1 MERSGFR
8 KVYRYVCQQQNK
20 QKVRFMDKSLI
31 VFPGAGNPSVS
42 LYKDVYKLI
51 ERGAIDY
58 GYDHVDLSVR
68 YPGQFDDEHNE
79 TQSSLSFTSATKA
92 AIQHLRQYE
101 KAKKPFDIL
110 GRSFGTFIALKSA
123 EILRPQ
129 FLKRM
134 ILWGAPAYWRL
145 WTGFVQDFAETQRIS
160 KDKKVFLEEDF
171 FVTIQ
176 PIESLLPNITY
187 SCVMASGSLDKN
199 TTAEDMNYYRQLANN
214 NVRFSEIVKNAKHE
228 VTNNDSPD
236 VIAQY
241 LKALFTE

>member
-1 MERSGFR
+1 M
-8 KVYRYVCQQQNK
+8 N
-20 QKVRFMDKSLI
+20 KSLI
-31 VFPGAGNPSVS
+31 VFPGAGNPSAP

-79 TQSSLSFTSATKA
+79 MQSSLSFISATEV
-92 AIQHLRQYE
+92 AIEHLRQYE
-101 KAKKPFDIL
+101 KARNPFDIL
-110 GRSFGTFIALKSA
+110 GRSFGTFVALKSA
-123 EILRPQ
+123 EILRPE
-129 FLKRM
+129 FLERM

-145 WTGFVQDFAETQRIS
+145 WSAFVQDFAETQRIS
-160 KDKKVFLEEDF
+160 KDKKVLIEENF
-171 FVTIQ
+171 FVSIQ
-176 PIESLLPNITY
+176 PIESLLPDTAY
-187 SCVMASGSLDKN
+187 SCKMVSGSLDKN
-199 TTAEDMNYYRQLANN
+199 TTAEDMNYYRQLANE

-241 LKALFTE
+241 LKVLFTE